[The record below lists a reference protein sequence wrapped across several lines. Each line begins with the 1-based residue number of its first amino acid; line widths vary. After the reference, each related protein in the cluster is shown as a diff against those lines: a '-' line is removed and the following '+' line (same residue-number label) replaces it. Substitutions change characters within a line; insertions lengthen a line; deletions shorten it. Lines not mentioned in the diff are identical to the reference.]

1 MPMVRSAERNSP
13 TSRRK
18 SATDRTTVKAF
29 MPSVPS
35 TANDSSTRRAGA
47 DDE

>member
-1 MPMVRSAERNSP
+1 
-13 TSRRK
+13 
-18 SATDRTTVKAF
+18 

-47 DDE
+47 DDENENENED